1 MSKKYRILIEETC
14 QDCEGEGALLVSS
27 PNPELPPEGAECSG
41 CDGTGFQEI
50 TVSLGG
56 LKDLLEAA

>member
-14 QDCEGEGALLVSS
+14 QDCEGASQADAQ
-27 PNPELPPEGAECSG
+27 LPYVCSG

-50 TVSLGG
+50 TISLGD